1 MKKVFNKLVRD
12 KIPEIILKNGCTPEI
27 EILDNQEYL
36 HHLDEKLMEECNEVI
51 CAKNAKDKAEELA
64 DVLEVMYATAISF
77 KIPFEEIEKVR
88 LDKKEK
94 RGGFDSKIFLK
105 STTIVKNLE

>member
-51 CAKNAKDKAEELA
+51 CAKSAKDKTEELA
-64 DVLEVMYATAISF
+64 DVLEVMYAIANSLE
-77 KIPFEEIEKVR
+77 IPFEEIEKVR
-88 LDKKEK
+88 LDKK
-94 RGGFDSKIFLK
+94 
-105 STTIVKNLE
+105 KNVVVLIQGSF